1 MSNELYLITMTM
13 EDATQVQAF
22 INYIELTTARLESMD
37 DYESWIALQDIMEW
51 ESDSE

>member
-1 MSNELYLITMTM
+1 MMMTQF
-13 EDATQVQAF
+13 ENTTQVQAF

-37 DYESWIALQDIMEW
+37 DCESWIALQEIMEW

>member
-1 MSNELYLITMTM
+1 MAEKEVRNENEKMAI
-13 EDATQVQAF
+13 QVQAF

-37 DYESWIALQDIMEW
+37 DYESWIEFQEIMEY